1 MVWSSSRISETVS
14 QIVASRVPIPLGLAR
29 PGEPRRTG
37 SPRSATRPGPLC
49 FIDGGARVAM
59 LTLFTVYFFLHRR
72 KGFEDIGVQ
81 TAEEPPKRGAVAAR
95 RQSSVPL
102 RIGTVF
108 YPYGLSGPFLREDG
122 KFPFRCLSQA
132 VSRSPLSP
140 FILASVCGS
149 YY

>member
-1 MVWSSSRISETVS
+1 
-14 QIVASRVPIPLGLAR
+14 
-29 PGEPRRTG
+29 
-37 SPRSATRPGPLC
+37 
-49 FIDGGARVAM
+49 M

-72 KGFEDIGVQ
+72 KGFEDIEVQ
-81 TAEEPPKRGAVAAR
+81 TAEEPPKRGAVAG

-108 YPYGLSGPFLREDG
+108 YPYGLSGPFLRGDG
-122 KFPFRCLSQA
+122 QFPFRCLSQA
-132 VSRSPLSP
+132 VSRSPLLP